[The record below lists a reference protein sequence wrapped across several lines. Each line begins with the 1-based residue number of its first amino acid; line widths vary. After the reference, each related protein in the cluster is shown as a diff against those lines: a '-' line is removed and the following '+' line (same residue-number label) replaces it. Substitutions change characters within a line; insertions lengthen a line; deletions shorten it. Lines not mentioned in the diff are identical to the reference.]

1 MNSRF
6 TAWRHPL
13 IVTLPLLAILAG
25 CTGGDS
31 AKPKT
36 HALATYSSAT
46 WEALPAVSDSDLV
59 AGFGSWR
66 SACTRLKADAVWGP
80 TCAAAA
86 NVPQSAAEI
95 RAFLKQNLDVYGLRA
110 ENDNPNGLI
119 TGYYEPVYPGSLT
132 PTATANVPVYGVP
145 EDMIIVSLDSIY
157 PELKGKRLR
166 GRLEGRVLKPYD
178 DAATIESKGVKAPV
192 VAYLTDPMNL
202 QFLQIQGSGR
212 IQTEDG
218 KQLRIA
224 YADQNGH
231 PYRPIG
237 RWLVEQG
244 ELKKEDVTMSAIS
257 NWAKANPTRIPQL
270 LASNPSYVFFT
281 RNPDSNEGPRGSL
294 NVPLTAGYSAAVDRK
309 VIPLGSLLWLSTTKP
324 DGTPLVRP
332 VAAQDTGGAIAGEVR
347 ADLFWGTGDAAGQ
360 LAGDMKQQGQIWML
374 WPKGKELPQVPQ
386 VADKPYRQ
394 KIAAFGS
401 SYRSMH
407 SSVGAA
413 AGCDLLSLLSDR
425 HKEKRSNQPH
435 PDKPHHRTQC
445 SPVSQVADDV
455 QQATGDKQHGQH
467 IDRHQLRRADQMR
480 NDHCGSKRGRHFKAV
495 QLRGMGATGDAID
508 AVEKVP
514 WIVIVLEAETAG
526 GLRHDRAHVRQENR
540 DQHTPQSHCHNV
552 VLFSIGEI
560 GERSELHHQHADQHL
575 PTG

>member
-6 TAWRHPL
+6 KAWRHPL
-13 IVTLPLLAILAG
+13 IATLPLLAILAG
-25 CTGGDS
+25 CTGGDN

-36 HALATYSSAT
+36 HALATYSSTT

-66 SACTRLKADAVWGP
+66 SACTRLKADPVWGG

-86 NVPQSAAEI
+86 NVPPSANEI
-95 RAFLKQNLDVYGLRA
+95 RAFLKQNLDVFGLRA
-110 ENDNPNGLI
+110 EHDNPNGLI
-119 TGYYEPVYPGSLT
+119 TGYYEPVYPGGLT
-132 PTATANVPVYGVP
+132 PTDVANVPVYGVP

-212 IQTEDG
+212 IQTPDG

-257 NWAKANPTRIPQL
+257 NWAKANPSRIPEL
-270 LASNPSYVFFT
+270 LGSNPSYVFFT

-309 VIPLGSLLWLSTTKP
+309 VIPLGSLLWLSTTRP
-324 DGTPLVRP
+324 DGTALVRP

-374 WPKGKELPQVPQ
+374 WPKGAALPQVPQ
-386 VADKPYRQ
+386 VADTVK
-394 KIAAFGS
+394 
-401 SYRSMH
+401 
-407 SSVGAA
+407 
-413 AGCDLLSLLSDR
+413 
-425 HKEKRSNQPH
+425 
-435 PDKPHHRTQC
+435 DKP
-445 SPVSQVADDV
+445 
-455 QQATGDKQHGQH
+455 
-467 IDRHQLRRADQMR
+467 
-480 NDHCGSKRGRHFKAV
+480 
-495 QLRGMGATGDAID
+495 
-508 AVEKVP
+508 
-514 WIVIVLEAETAG
+514 
-526 GLRHDRAHVRQENR
+526 
-540 DQHTPQSHCHNV
+540 
-552 VLFSIGEI
+552 
-560 GERSELHHQHADQHL
+560 
-575 PTG
+575 